1 MIRLGLALLLIGI
14 APAFGAASVA
24 SKPPGIY
31 EGWLRM
37 YDLKFDEAHR
47 VFASWS
53 EAHPED
59 PLAPAS
65 DAAAYL
71 FSELARLGA
80 LESELFVDDLRF
92 MNRKKLSPDESVR
105 EKFTQSLSR
114 ADELADALLKG
125 SADDPNALFVKSLV
139 CGLRADY
146 ATLVEK
152 ENMAALAYT
161 KQGRPFAD
169 KLLSIKPDAYD
180 AYLGLGVEN
189 YILSLKS
196 APIRVFLRMTGSRI
210 DHDKGI
216 EQLRLTSEHG
226 HYFEPFAKLLL
237 AVAALRDKDTEQ
249 ARRLLSQLHERFPDN
264 PLYERELDRLLPPV
278 Q

>member
-1 MIRLGLALLLIGI
+1 MARPAMAPSGPDPALPSTRKYRRCYHPTNDKSDLSSQPAAEGKSLKRHGHLPDFRMIRLGLALFLTCI
-14 APAFGAASVA
+14 APALGAASVA
-24 SKPPGIY
+24 NKPPDIY

-92 MNRKKLSPDESVR
+92 INRKKLSPDESVR

-146 ATLVEK
+146 ATLIEK

-189 YILSLKS
+189 YIRESQVGPDS
-196 APIRVFLRMTGSRI
+196 YFPAY
-210 DHDKGI
+210 DGI
-216 EQLRLTSEHG
+216 PH
-226 HYFEPFAKLLL
+226 
-237 AVAALRDKDTEQ
+237 
-249 ARRLLSQLHERFPDN
+249 
-264 PLYERELDRLLPPV
+264 
-278 Q
+278 